1 MKFENLSSQI
11 FVRSGAFLDQVNR
24 KLRVLLWIAMTSMF
38 VASCDTES
46 TGDASDK
53 RLRTYHHLR
62 ARLEDGD
69 ILLRRGMGVISNM
82 IVARLG
88 DTVELSHCGI
98 VVKRNMTEGLEV
110 DADCGARQECL
121 SRKCSREGRI
131 RENCSPEN
139 CSREECLRGKCLR
152 KECSPGKCSQSRYLR
167 EVGSQGKCSRE
178 ECMRG
183 NHSQG
188 KCLREECSPRKCSCE
203 KCMRKN
209 HSPGM
214 RMHEECSRGRRSPD
228 FDIIHSLSPFVSTSD
243 GMQICSLEEFVADAN
258 PESIIAV
265 RVMNSMRGRITAAA
279 RYYLARRVP
288 FDELYDVTDT
298 TAFFCSELP
307 LHILRSRLGLKLAP
321 EASEERIPRFS
332 IFLDTVYFQRIYP
345 EI

>member
-139 CSREECLRGKCLR
+139 CSREECLR
-152 KECSPGKCSQSRYLR
+152 
-167 EVGSQGKCSRE
+167 
-178 ECMRG
+178 
-183 NHSQG
+183 G